1 MFDFINFN
9 IWLKYHVG
17 ILNES
22 LSSCHAF
29 VYIQVFDGKPEQ
41 IPILRSI
48 IFSVWYFGIDLVIY
62 IRFEIFTCLG
72 VCDNILTRCFS
83 PSTHLTSEHT

>member
-17 ILNES
+17 KLNES

-48 IFSVWYFGIDLVIY
+48 IFSVWYFGGLWDRFGHIY
-62 IRFEIFTCLG
+62 SI
-72 VCDNILTRCFS
+72 
-83 PSTHLTSEHT
+83 